1 MANNRTFLVQ
11 GLKLNAVD
19 VAGLASLG
27 FSGKFSTIKGRSDG
41 ALGVE
46 ELSRAGLSVDFNMSC
61 ADVSSVNAI
70 LAAAKADTTF
80 WSKESGLATYRKYI
94 LPNATA
100 WIVLNSMNLSLSSTA
115 DGQLSV
121 GGKVSFLDGT
131 KTLADALT
139 SLAAQVAPTLV
150 HPVRLGYP
158 NAVSFDPDGA
168 AAAILPKHTSAVSLS
183 LSGDLVEGFGDN
195 DLSEVVDFAG
205 WGTLGVSWTF
215 KDPTVL
221 TGSHLASALLG
232 ATYGVFS
239 VPVVALGGQTAKT
252 LTVNNLLWTG
262 AQQREQKDHTEFTM
276 TGEASWRSAAGVAYL
291 MNAATKLFSF
301 A

>member
-11 GLKLNAVD
+11 GLKINAVD

-27 FSGKFSTIKGRSDG
+27 FSGKFSSIKGRSDG

-46 ELSRAGLSVDFNMSC
+46 ELSRAGLSVDFNASC
-61 ADVSSVNAI
+61 ADVIAVNAI
-70 LAAAKADTTF
+70 LAATKADTIF
-80 WSKESGLATYRKYI
+80 YSKESGLATYRKYT
-94 LPNATA
+94 LPSATA
-100 WIVLNSMNLSLSSTA
+100 WLVLNSMNLSLSSSA

-158 NAVSFDPDGA
+158 NAVTFNPGT
-168 AAAILPKHTSAVSLS
+168 AIAPKHTSAVSLS

-215 KDPTVL
+215 KDASVSA
-221 TGSHLASALLG
+221 GSHLAAALLG
-232 ATYGVFS
+232 STYGVLTA
-239 VPVVALGGQTAKT
+239 PVVALGGQTDKT
-252 LTVNNLLWTG
+252 LTVNNILWTG
-262 AQQREQKDHTEFTM
+262 SQQQEKKDHTEFTM
-276 TGEASWRSAAGVAYL
+276 TGEASWRKTTGDVVYA
-291 MNAATKLFSF
+291 MNSGTKLFSF